1 MKVMILAA
9 GLGKRM
15 RPLTDHTP
23 KPLLRAGGKALLEHH
38 LLRLAAAGLR
48 EVVINVSH
56 LAQQVEAFCGDGS
69 AWGLSIQWSREAQPL
84 ETAGG
89 IQRALPLLGEGPF
102 MVVNGDVWTDYPF
115 AQLGRLPPPADGS
128 AHLVLVDNPPQHP
141 LGDFLL
147 DSTGRVLARGA
158 SEPGFTYAGVG
169 IYTPGFFAGL
179 APGEYPL
186 RPLLDR
192 AIEEGRLTGEHYPG
206 QWADIGTPE
215 RLAALDAALGGGDAA
230 QPIR

>member
-15 RPLTDHTP
+15 RPLTEHTP

-38 LLRLAAAGLR
+38 LLRLSAAVFR

-56 LAQQVEAFCGDGS
+56 LAEQVEAFCGDGS
-69 AWGLSIQWSREAQPL
+69 AWGVAIQWSREERPL

-89 IQRALPLLGEGPF
+89 IQRALPLLGDAPF
-102 MVVNGDVWTDYPF
+102 LVVNGDVWTDYPL
-115 AQLGRLPPPADGS
+115 ARLRDRRRLAPGR

-141 LGDFLL
+141 LGDFRL
-147 DSTGRVLARGA
+147 SPSGRVEARAGSQA
-158 SEPGFTYAGVG
+158 GFTYAGLGV
-169 IYTPGFFAGL
+169 YTPAFFAGL
-179 APGEYPL
+179 APGERPL
-186 RPLLDR
+186 RPLLDA
-192 AIEEGRLTGEHYPG
+192 AIAEGRLEGERYPG

-215 RLAALDAALGGGDAA
+215 RLAALDAALAGGDAT
-230 QPIR
+230 RSFR

>member
-9 GLGKRM
+9 GFGKRM

-23 KPLLRAGGKALLEHH
+23 KPLLRAGGRALLEHH
-38 LLRLAAAGLR
+38 LLRLAAAEFH

-56 LAQQVEAFCGDGS
+56 LGDQIEAFCGDGS
-69 AWGLSIQWSREAQPL
+69 AWGLSIQWSREARPL

-89 IQRALPLLGEGPF
+89 ILQALPLLGDGAF
-102 MVVNGDVWTDYPF
+102 LVVNGDIWTDYPF
-115 AQLGRLPPPADGS
+115 AELRNLAPPDDGK

-141 LGDFLL
+141 LGDFRLTA
-147 DSTGRVLARGA
+147 SGRVEVRSRDQA
-158 SEPGFTYAGVG
+158 GFTYAGIG
-169 IYTPGFFAGL
+169 LYTPGFFAGL
-179 APGEYPL
+179 APGESPL

-192 AIEEGRLTGEHYPG
+192 AIDEGRLSGEHYPG
-206 QWADIGTPE
+206 QWADVGTPE
-215 RLAALDAALGGGDAA
+215 RLAALDVALGGGDAA

>member
-56 LAQQVEAFCGDGS
+56 LAEQVEDFCGDGS

-141 LGDFLL
+141 LGDFML
-147 DSTGRVLARGA
+147 DTAGRVLARGA
-158 SEPGFTYAGVG
+158 SESGFTYAGLG
-169 IYTPGFFAGL
+169 IYTPGFFVGL
-179 APGEYPL
+179 TPGEYPL

-192 AIEEGRLTGEHYPG
+192 AIDEGRLTGEHYPG

>member
-56 LAQQVEAFCGDGS
+56 LAEQVEAFCGDGS
-69 AWGLSIQWSREAQPL
+69 AWGLSIQWSREVQPL

-89 IQRALPLLGEGPF
+89 IQRALPLLGQEPF

-115 AQLGRLPPPADGS
+115 AQLRELPPPADGC

-141 LGDFLL
+141 LGDFML
-147 DSTGRVLARGA
+147 DTAGRVLARGA
-158 SEPGFTYAGVG
+158 SEPGFTYAGLG

-192 AIEEGRLTGEHYPG
+192 AIDEGRLTGEYYPG